1 VIQEIGLWG
10 TTPDGDLEVARTS
23 FAAGD
28 LTKAAA
34 AARAADAAW
43 TSAVDVGQGRLV
55 SIAALVVAALIAILL
70 LTAWLRRRRRTST
83 TMPALATEPGV
94 SSAVVGPDTYATLAA
109 TPDPVEGSEVEAT
122 GARGAEPD

>member
-1 VIQEIGLWG
+1 VVQEIGLWG

-34 AARAADAAW
+34 AARSADAAW

-55 SIAALVVAALIAILL
+55 SIAALVLAAFIAIVLL
-70 LTAWLRRRRRTST
+70 AIWLRGRRRTST
-83 TMPALATEPGV
+83 AA
-94 SSAVVGPDTYATLAA
+94 SSGFVGPETYATLAA
-109 TPDPVEGSEVEAT
+109 TPDPVEGSEVEST
-122 GARGAEPD
+122 VARGAELD